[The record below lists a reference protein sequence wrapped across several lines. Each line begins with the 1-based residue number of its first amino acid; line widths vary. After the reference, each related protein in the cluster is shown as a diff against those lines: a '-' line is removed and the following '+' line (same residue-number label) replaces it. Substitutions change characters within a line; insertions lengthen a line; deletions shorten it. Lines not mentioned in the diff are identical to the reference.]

1 MPQRIEPYLGV
12 LVAIALAFFILT
24 LSNSTL
30 SPVLPLEPTASSTG
44 IVISDVILPELPL
57 PIIATSTSATTTKKE
72 LSPTKPKQPVSH
84 TTTTS
89 VPIPVTRPTE
99 PSYSS
104 ADLDTSAMTLRAAL
118 VNIVCYAPVGGP
130 LHSITGSGVII
141 DSKGIIL
148 TNAHIAQYFLLF
160 DRGISC
166 TIRSGNPASD
176 RYKAALIYI
185 PEPWLRAN
193 SKVLTTQ
200 NPTGN
205 GEHDFA
211 LLAITKSATSAPL
224 PVEHPSIPLATD
236 SSRVGTAIVIASYGA
251 QFLQSAQVQS
261 SLFPIVVFGSVKDV
275 YTFAST
281 TVDVLALGGSAAAQE
296 GSSGGGVAGGASTLL
311 GTITTSTIV
320 GDTSTRSLD
329 AITASYIRGAYASKT
344 GQALD
349 ILLGASPGKSV
360 ADFAVRIPMLEA
372 ILTAQL
378 P

>member
-1 MPQRIEPYLGV
+1 MVMPQRIEPYLGV
-12 LVAIALAFFILT
+12 LVAIALAFFI
-24 LSNSTL
+24 SNVPSNVWNPTM
-30 SPVLPLEPTASSTG
+30 PPEPTASST
-44 IVISDVILPELPL
+44 ITVVSDVVLPAPSLPT
-57 PIIATSTSATTTKKE
+57 IATSTSATTTKKV
-72 LSPTKPKQPVSH
+72 LPPAKPKQSAVAVTP
-84 TTTTS
+84 T
-89 VPIPVTRPTE
+89 PITRPAE

-104 ADLDTSAMTLRAAL
+104 VDLDNSATTLRVAL
-118 VNIVCYAPVGGP
+118 VNIICYAPAGGP

-193 SKVLTTQ
+193 AKVLTTQ
-200 NPTGN
+200 DPTGT
-205 GEHDFA
+205 GEQDFA
-211 LLAITKSATSAPL
+211 LLAITKSATSVPL
-224 PVEHPSIPLATD
+224 PAVYPSILLATD
-236 SSRVGTAIVIASYGA
+236 SSRARAAIVIASYGA

-261 SLFPIVVFGSVKDV
+261 SLFPTVVFGSVKDV

-281 TVDVLALGGSAAAQE
+281 TIDVLALGGSAAAQE
-296 GSSGGGVAGGASTLL
+296 GSSGGGVAGGAGTLL
-311 GTITTSTIV
+311 GIITTSTTK

-329 AITASYIRGAYASKT
+329 AITATYIRRAYMNETGKT
-344 GQALD
+344 LDALLAVSLD
-349 ILLGASPGKSV
+349 QSV
-360 ADFAVRIPMLEA
+360 ADFFAQIPTLEA

>member
-1 MPQRIEPYLGV
+1 MLKHIEPYLGV
-12 LVAIALAFFILT
+12 LIAIALAFFI
-24 LSNSTL
+24 SNMPSSVWNPTM
-30 SPVLPLEPTASSTG
+30 PPEPTASST
-44 IVISDVILPELPL
+44 ITVVSDVVLPAPSF
-57 PIIATSTSATTTKKE
+57 PTIATSTSATTTKKV
-72 LSPTKPKQPVSH
+72 LPPAKPKQSAVAVTPTPVA
-84 TTTTS
+84 
-89 VPIPVTRPTE
+89 RPAE

-104 ADLDTSAMTLRAAL
+104 VDLDNSATTLRAAL
-118 VNIVCYAPVGGP
+118 VNIICYAPAGGP

-193 SKVLTTQ
+193 AKVLTTQ
-200 NPTGN
+200 NPTGT
-205 GEHDFA
+205 GEQDFA
-211 LLAITKSATSAPL
+211 FLAVTKSATSALL
-224 PVEHPSIPLATD
+224 PAVYPSILLATD
-236 SSRVGTAIVIASYGA
+236 SPRAGATIVIASYGA

-296 GSSGGGVAGGASTLL
+296 GSSGGGVAGGAGTLL
-311 GTITTSTIV
+311 GIITTSTTE

-329 AITASYIRGAYASKT
+329 AITATYIRRAYMNETGKT
-344 GQALD
+344 LDALLAVSLD
-349 ILLGASPGKSV
+349 QSV
-360 ADFAVRIPMLEA
+360 ADFLAQIPTLEA